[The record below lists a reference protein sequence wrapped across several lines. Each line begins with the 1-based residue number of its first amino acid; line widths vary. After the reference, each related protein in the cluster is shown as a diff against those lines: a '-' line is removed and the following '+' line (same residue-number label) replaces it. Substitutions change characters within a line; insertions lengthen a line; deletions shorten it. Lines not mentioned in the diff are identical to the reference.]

1 MKKMSQIAKRFGK
14 LYTFFSSKTT
24 NHSKITLVENDK
36 VINDD
41 TLIAETLNS
50 LLQDLS

>member
-1 MKKMSQIAKRFGK
+1 MKKMSQIANVLGNCK
-14 LYTFFSSKTT
+14 FFSSKTT

-50 LLQDLS
+50 FLQELS